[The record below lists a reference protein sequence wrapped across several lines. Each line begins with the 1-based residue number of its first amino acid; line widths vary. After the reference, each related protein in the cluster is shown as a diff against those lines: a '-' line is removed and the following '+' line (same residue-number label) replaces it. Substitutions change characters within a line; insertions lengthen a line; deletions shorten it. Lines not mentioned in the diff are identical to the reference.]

1 MQCKRCRW
9 GHKHPEGKGNWGWEQ
24 AEGEAGTRPKPWDVG
39 GCGRSVQVSSDDM
52 QRQKLSGA
60 RTPVP
65 AEPGEPKEGAQA
77 YAGRRLSRPSVRP
90 GDVTPGGPGEPKEG
104 AQAYARRRLG
114 RPGVRPGNVT
124 PGGPEEPGDPKSRM
138 RAPRRTPGDAS
149 VAQAY
154 ARATSKLPGARTP
167 APAEPGEPKA
177 GACLSRGP
185 EALGGPPSN
194 SPACSPRRE
203 RRRVFRALFPACDV
217 SPRIVRPSRPGL
229 RPGDNGDRSLRVGA
243 RSALDGAGPRPP
255 GRGPDTLPPL
265 G

>member
-1 MQCKRCRW
+1 MRKRDRGREGGRGAQESTQQERMQCKRCRW

-124 PGGPEEPGDPKSRM
+124 PGGPEEPNEG
-138 RAPRRTPGDAS
+138 
-149 VAQAY
+149 AQAY
-154 ARATSKLPGARTP
+154 AG
-167 APAEPGEPKA
+167 
-177 GACLSRGP
+177 
-185 EALGGPPSN
+185 
-194 SPACSPRRE
+194 RR
-203 RRRVFRALFPACDV
+203 L
-217 SPRIVRPSRPGL
+217 SRPGV
-229 RPGDNGDRSLRVGA
+229 RPGDVKTPGGSHP
-243 RSALDGAGPRPP
+243 GAG
-255 GRGPDTLPPL
+255 
-265 G
+265 